1 MVPFAEVVLLT
12 AMEYHRED
20 EDKKEEIESNRE
32 TSKGQKD
39 EQDGRDD
46 PDGPVPPEVCNA
58 WKPPSKERKNIHLDL
73 KTIGISTFATFATFA
88 LISVFES

>member
-58 WKPPSKERKNIHLDL
+58 WKAPKERKKIHLDL
-73 KTIGISTFATFATFA
+73 KTIGISTLATFATFA